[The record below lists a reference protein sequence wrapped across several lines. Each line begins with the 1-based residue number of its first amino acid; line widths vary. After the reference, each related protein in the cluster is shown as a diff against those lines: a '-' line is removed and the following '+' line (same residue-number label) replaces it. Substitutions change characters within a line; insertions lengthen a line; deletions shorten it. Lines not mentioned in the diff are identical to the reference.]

1 MKRYVVK
8 QQGNGDWIAVNAASM
23 GEAAKM
29 AARCWELPENALLL
43 VAEGEDGFSHSEL
56 AVYTASGKKVD
67 FTDLTVEVLEDSD
80 SSDSGER
87 PCTCGSGVHWAWCP
101 ENSPYCG

>member
-8 QQGNGDWIAVNAASM
+8 QRKNGDWLALDAASPS
-23 GEAAKM
+23 EAAKR
-29 AARCWELPENALLL
+29 AARCLGLHGNAWLL
-43 VAEGEDGFSHSEL
+43 VAEGVDGFSHGEFEI
-56 AVYTASGKKVD
+56 YTASGKKVD
-67 FTDLTVEVLEDSD
+67 FTVEVLEDSD

-87 PCTCGSGVHWAWCP
+87 PCTCGSGVHWAFCP

>member
-8 QQGNGDWIAVNAASM
+8 RKQHGDWISVNAASPN
-23 GEAAKM
+23 EAAKR
-29 AARCWELPENALLL
+29 AARCWELHGNAWLL
-43 VAEGEDGFSHSEL
+43 VAEGVDGFNHSGDFEI
-56 AVYTASGKKVD
+56 YTASGKKVD
-67 FTDLTVEVLEDSD
+67 FTVDVLEDSD

-87 PCTCGSGVHWAWCP
+87 PCTCGSGIHWAWCP